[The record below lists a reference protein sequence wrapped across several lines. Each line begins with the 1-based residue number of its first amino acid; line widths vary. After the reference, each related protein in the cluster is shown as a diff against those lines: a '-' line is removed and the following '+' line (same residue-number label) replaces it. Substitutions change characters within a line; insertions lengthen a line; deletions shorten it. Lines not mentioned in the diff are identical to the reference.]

1 MVSTPAP
8 APTPGPPGRVLLRL
22 AGVLTQ
28 LTCGVC
34 LLIGTIGLVLVQQN
48 KVGSTAAVV
57 AWLVT
62 AMAGLVFGG
71 LIYRGGVI
79 SMLVAAAIDASFGVI
94 LVALELGTLRQ
105 LLKILP
111 ASDVDSIGDA
121 LNVAGFVMAGAGVL
135 CLIALP
141 QGVRFARWF
150 RDAAAT
156 RTAMSTARG
165 FPPPVPAYG
174 SVLIIPAEEAPA
186 SRRRL
191 YMVLGGLAIG
201 VGAGVGVLVSAPPRP
216 LETELTTPP
225 LTTPP
230 PQTPPPQPPPSA
242 GSGSGLAG
250 TGTGSNPPPPE
261 VSAPGSSA
269 PPVVAVDAG
278 VARDARA
285 AEVRPADTVQ
295 RLLVA
300 QRAALAKADRK
311 AIAALVAP
319 SVFGFGLDADEVA
332 EGRDAV
338 TSQLIVDLGELPPRG
353 FTITSTALA
362 IGQER
367 DHAWIAE
374 ELEVSAVGRPS
385 RTLAISELA
394 AMINGTWQV
403 VAIHWATPVA
413 DAIAQRRAILKTL
426 PMPRPITD
434 RHDGTVE
441 LDRAVRAAFA
451 SRAAFADA
459 RSERP
464 DAFNYGSGG
473 ERAHGGAGIKRIFTR
488 LKAQIHLRD
497 GARVADGSAW
507 DPAQR
512 TAPWIG
518 WAAVNVDFT
527 ARTRAATDVTQ
538 TFRVL
543 AIMLKEGNAWKIVQT
558 QWSNGGPIR

>member
-1 MVSTPAP
+1 VMSPPAP
-8 APTPGPPGRVLLRL
+8 APAPAPPGRALLRL

-48 KVGSTAAVV
+48 KAGSVAVV
-57 AWLVT
+57 AAWLVT

-71 LIYRGGVI
+71 LIYRGGVV
-79 SMLVAAAIDASFGVI
+79 SMVIAAAIDASFGVI
-94 LVALELGTLRQ
+94 LIVLELGTLRQ

-111 ASDVDSIGDA
+111 ASDVDTIGQA
-121 LNVAGFVMAGAGVL
+121 LNVAGIVMASAGVL

-174 SVLIIPAEEAPA
+174 SVMIIPAEEAPA

-201 VGAGVGVLVSAPPRP
+201 VGAGVGVLVSTPPELPEPAITKPAKRVVTPSETGDAGVGSNQIAARTAPP
-216 LETELTTPP
+216 ETP
-225 LTTPP
+225 
-230 PQTPPPQPPPSA
+230 
-242 GSGSGLAG
+242 
-250 TGTGSNPPPPE
+250 
-261 VSAPGSSA
+261 
-269 PPVVAVDAG
+269 AVDAG
-278 VARDARA
+278 VAHDARA
-285 AEVRPADTVQ
+285 DVRSADTVQ
-295 RLLVA
+295 RLLAA
-300 QRAALAKADRK
+300 QRAALAKADPK
-311 AIAALVAP
+311 LLAALFAP
-319 SVFGFGLDADEVA
+319 SVFAFGVDADEIA

-338 TSQLIVDLGELPPRG
+338 TTQLIVDLGEMPSTG
-353 FTITSTALA
+353 FTISSTALT

-374 ELEVSAVGRPS
+374 ELAVSAVGRPA
-385 RTLAISELA
+385 RTFAISELA

-403 VAIHWATPVA
+403 VALHWAIPVT
-413 DAIAQRRAILKTL
+413 DATAQRLAILKTL
-426 PMPRPITD
+426 PMPRAIPD
-434 RHDGTVE
+434 RHDGGAD
-441 LDRAVRAAFA
+441 LDAAVRAAFA

-473 ERAHGGAGIKRIFTR
+473 ERAHGGAGIKRIFTK
-488 LKAQIHLRD
+488 LKAQIRLRD

-507 DPAQR
+507 DPAQKA
-512 TAPWIG
+512 APWIG

-527 ARTRAATDVTQ
+527 ARTRAATDVSQ
-538 TFRVL
+538 TLRVL
-543 AIMLKEGNAWKIVQT
+543 AIMLKEGTTWKIVQT

>member
-1 MVSTPAP
+1 MSISSPASTCA
-8 APTPGPPGRVLLRL
+8 PPGRGLLRL

-34 LLIGTIGLVLVQQN
+34 LLIGTIGLVLVQQT
-48 KVGSTAAVV
+48 KTGSTPAVA

-79 SMLVAAAIDASFGVI
+79 SMVVAAAIDAGFGLI
-94 LVALELGTLRQ
+94 LIAIELDTLRR
-105 LLKILP
+105 LLKVLP
-111 ASDVDSIGDA
+111 ASDVQSIGDA
-121 LNVAGFVMAGAGVL
+121 LNVAGFAMAGAGVL

-165 FPPPVPAYG
+165 FPPPVPTYG

-201 VGAGVGVLVSAPPRP
+201 VGVGVGVLVSAPPQP
-216 LETELTTPP
+216 LKAELSWPVQP
-225 LTTPP
+225 AQVE
-230 PQTPPPQPPPSA
+230 PQ
-242 GSGSGLAG
+242 GI
-250 TGTGSNPPPPE
+250 
-261 VSAPGSSA
+261 
-269 PPVVAVDAG
+269 VADAG

-285 AEVRPADTVQ
+285 PDVRSADTVH
-295 RLLVA
+295 RLLAA
-300 QRAALAKADRK
+300 QRAALATADPR
-311 AIAALVAP
+311 ALAALVAP

-332 EGRDAV
+332 EGREAV
-338 TSQLIVDLGELPPRG
+338 TTQLIVDLGEKPSSG
-353 FTITSTALA
+353 FTITSTALT

-374 ELEVSAVGRPS
+374 ELAVTAVGRPA

-394 AMINGTWQV
+394 AVIDGTWQV
-403 VAIHWATPVA
+403 VALHWATPVP
-413 DAIAQRRAILKTL
+413 DATAQRLAILNTL
-426 PMPRPITD
+426 PMPHPIPD
-434 RHDGTVE
+434 RHDGTAE
-441 LDRAVRAAFA
+441 LDHAVRAAFA
-451 SRAAFADA
+451 TRAAFADA

-473 ERAHGGAGIKRIFTR
+473 ERAHGGVAIKRIFTK
-488 LKAQIHLRD
+488 LKAQIRLHD
-497 GARVADGSAW
+497 GARIADGSAW
-507 DPAQR
+507 DPAQK

-518 WAAVNVDFT
+518 WAALNVDFT
-527 ARTRAATDVTQ
+527 VRTRAATDVTQ
-538 TFRVL
+538 TLRVL
-543 AIMLKEGNAWKIVQT
+543 VILLKEGSAWKIVQT
-558 QWSNGGPIR
+558 QWSNGGPAR